1 MKKMPMRVGK
11 WCRPIGPVLIALS
24 CATPAHAQQTMPLP
38 SKPLAKGLDMTNHAD
53 EQREMVRS
61 ILKMAMAILRE
72 DRPFDPTNIV
82 FGRNFSAKPHLPAEG
97 RLYRYA
103 NSVLPSTTIEFSTGD
118 DPQDYS
124 ADRSKVKI
132 VPAGVTIRLS
142 PMLAGLSDAEIK
154 SLLQLEDYWVDSNG
168 NHEYGNEMMVRTPDM
183 PNLQSFRYR
192 SKDIP
197 GSKFPVDVEL
207 FYANPVD
214 GSFPQMLGG
223 ITISRAYKILTPEE
237 RKQRRLEERQAKR
250 QKYGE
255 MNLCTGM
262 LCPDTG
268 LWQGY
273 TKTSSSD
280 QLVVY
285 KGQRF
290 PTIRTLTPREERE
303 QRRNTEHVAGQWMWL
318 RGEYDHPVWW
328 MRDPESEA

>member
-1 MKKMPMRVGK
+1 
-11 WCRPIGPVLIALS
+11 
-24 CATPAHAQQTMPLP
+24 
-38 SKPLAKGLDMTNHAD
+38 MTNQAD
-53 EQREMVRS
+53 EQREMVRN
-61 ILKMAMAILRE
+61 ILKSVMEILR
-72 DRPFDPTNIV
+72 DDKPFDPESTV
-82 FGRNFSAKPHLPAEG
+82 FGRMYAAKPHPPAEG
-97 RLYRYA
+97 KLYRYA
-103 NSVLPSTTIEFSTGD
+103 NLVLPNSRIEFSTSD
-118 DPQDYS
+118 DPKDYS

-132 VPAGVTIRLS
+132 VPAGVMIRLS
-142 PMLAGLSDAEIK
+142 PMLADLPNTEIK
-154 SLLQLEDYWVDSNG
+154 ELLQLEDYWVDSNG
-168 NHEYGNEMMVRTPDM
+168 NRHYENEIPGRHPQT
-183 PNLQSFRYR
+183 PNLQNFRYR
-192 SKDIP
+192 NKDIP
-197 GSKFPVDVEL
+197 GSKYPIDVEL
-207 FYANPVD
+207 FYANPLD
-214 GSFPQMLGG
+214 GSFPPKLSK
-223 ITISRAYKILTPEE
+223 IAISRAYKILTPEE